1 MKIDNRGQSLVLFV
15 LMLPVILLILVMV
28 IDIGKMVLYRQEIN
42 NINKLAIFY
51 GLDKIDDNPED
62 LMREIIRQNN
72 EEIVINKIEISTD
85 RIEVLVEVDVK
96 FILFKNNDL
105 VKIKSNYVGYMEN
118 GKKVVKGN

>member
-62 LMREIIRQNN
+62 LMREIIHQNN